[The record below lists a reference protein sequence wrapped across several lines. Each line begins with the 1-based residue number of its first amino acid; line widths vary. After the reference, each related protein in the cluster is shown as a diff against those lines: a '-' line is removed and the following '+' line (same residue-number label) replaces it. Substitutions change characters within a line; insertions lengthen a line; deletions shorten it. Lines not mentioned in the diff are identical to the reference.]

1 MQIRLQG
8 RNMKDKIT
16 QNDPPERRAE
26 PRGTSNK
33 FHSVEMKLSNF
44 NENTLRIMS
53 IFIQIGRQSYRAHR
67 INCKVLQMST
77 GL

>member
-1 MQIRLQG
+1 MQVRLQG

-53 IFIQIGRQSYRAHR
+53 IAI
-67 INCKVLQMST
+67 
-77 GL
+77 